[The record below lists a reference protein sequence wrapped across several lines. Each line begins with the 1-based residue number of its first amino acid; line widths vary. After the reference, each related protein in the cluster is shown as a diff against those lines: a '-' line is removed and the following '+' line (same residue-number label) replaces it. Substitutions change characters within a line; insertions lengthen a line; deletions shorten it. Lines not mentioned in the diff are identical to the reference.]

1 MQAEIA
7 TAIGNPGSAQVNAV
21 AEVKD
26 NDGIITTHEVK
37 FKAAVPASGGIFWL
51 TPKGYGPSGKSVFDY
66 FPNA

>member
-1 MQAEIA
+1 MQKEMTGYPAEA
-7 TAIGNPGSAQVNAV
+7 AV
-21 AEVKD
+21 AAVTEVKD
-26 NDGIITTHEVK
+26 NDGNITTKGVD